1 MDILVT
7 YEAHKEDLERLP
19 IYELTQFVLSQEAQP
34 ENTEVSVTFVTDE
47 VIAQLNEKYRQKVG
61 PTDVLSFECDGAQ
74 SDLELPIIDDEVFEL
89 GDVVI
94 APDVAIRQSYEFGT
108 TFEEEI
114 SLLLVHGLLHLCG
127 YDHIEDAEAEVMEG
141 REAQILAAWSHR

>member
-7 YEAHKEDLERLP
+7 YETHKEDLERLP
-19 IYELTQFVLSQEAQP
+19 IYELTQFVLSQESQP
-34 ENTEVSVTFVTDE
+34 ENTEVSVSFVTDD
-47 VIAQLNEKYRQKVG
+47 VIAQLNEKYRQLQG
-61 PTDVLSFECDGAQ
+61 PTVVLSFECDGYE
-74 SDLELPIIDDEVFEL
+74 SDVEIPVVNDEVFEL

-127 YDHIEDAEAEVMEG
+127 YDHIEDDDAEVMEG
-141 REAQILAAWSHR
+141 REAQILAAWSNR

>member
-19 IYELTQFVLSQEAQP
+19 IYELTQFVLSQESQP

-127 YDHIEDAEAEVMEG
+127 YDHIEDADAEVMEG